1 MEKYNI
7 IILIPARNEFRTLN
21 KILRTLINKNFQIIL
36 IDDASS
42 DETLKIKNKKNL
54 TVIRNKK
61 KFGYENSIIKGFKY
75 IKKLKKFSHIVTFDA
90 DGEHKVS
97 DLKKFNKFVNYDL
110 VIGKRNK
117 MNRFLEKIIS
127 YLFFRK
133 YKLLDPLSGLKMYS
147 IKSLYNLNFSKE
159 LFLVDLS
166 AKIIINEKL
175 NSINTK
181 INTKKRKDEPRIGN
195 SFYVNFKLIKIL
207 IFLIFS

>member
-1 MEKYNI
+1 
-7 IILIPARNEFRTLN
+7 LLDTLYG
-21 KILRTLINKNFQIIL
+21 
-36 IDDASS
+36 
-42 DETLKIKNKKNL
+42 LKI
-54 TVIRNKK
+54 
-61 KFGYENSIIKGFKY
+61 
-75 IKKLKKFSHIVTFDA
+75 
-90 DGEHKVS
+90 
-97 DLKKFNKFVNYDL
+97 
-110 VIGKRNK
+110 
-117 MNRFLEKIIS
+117 
-127 YLFFRK
+127 
-133 YKLLDPLSGLKMYS
+133 YS